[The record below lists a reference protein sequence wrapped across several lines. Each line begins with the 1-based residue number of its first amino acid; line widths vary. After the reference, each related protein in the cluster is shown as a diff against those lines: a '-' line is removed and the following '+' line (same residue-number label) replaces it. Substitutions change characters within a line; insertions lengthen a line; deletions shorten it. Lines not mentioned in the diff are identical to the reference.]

1 VLTYRHGWRRG
12 SLALVASIA
21 SRHGIPFV
29 VIPAGTRNH
38 FAFDLG
44 LDRADV
50 RGALKAYEDGVD
62 TAIDLAEVNGSVFV
76 NNVSMGVYASIVQSA
91 DYRNAKMQTAAPCC
105 PTSWDRSDA
114 TRLALHA
121 AVRPRIRRPPAAP
134 GVKQPLSACPAAL
147 RRRHS

>member
-1 VLTYRHGWRRG
+1 MAGGDG

-38 FAFDLG
+38 FALDLG

-50 RGALKAYEDGVD
+50 PGALKAYEEGVN
-62 TAIDLAEVNGSVFV
+62 TAIDLAEVNGRVLV

-91 DYRNAKMQTAAPCC
+91 DYRNAKCRRRPRSVSAPCWS
-105 PTSWDRSDA
+105 TSS
-114 TRLALHA
+114 
-121 AVRPRIRRPPAAP
+121 
-134 GVKQPLSACPAAL
+134 S
-147 RRRHS
+147 S